1 MRCFSTYTLSRIEA
15 SSLSS
20 LGAIKAVFIRLA
32 RRTRLFGGYSLG
44 AALGAMFSL
53 SESIRIEIV
62 IGGKTNIGGDKV
74 GIQPI

>member
-1 MRCFSTYTLSRIEA
+1 
-15 SSLSS
+15 
-20 LGAIKAVFIRLA
+20 
-32 RRTRLFGGYSLG
+32 
-44 AALGAMFSL
+44 MFSL